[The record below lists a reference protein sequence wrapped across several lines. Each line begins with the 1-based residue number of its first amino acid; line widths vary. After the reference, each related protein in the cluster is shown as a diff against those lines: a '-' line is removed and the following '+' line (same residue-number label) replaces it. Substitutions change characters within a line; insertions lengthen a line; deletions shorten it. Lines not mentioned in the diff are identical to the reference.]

1 MRKLL
6 LIFVALSAM
15 VGCAG
20 PSEPPPSSIKPIDA
34 ATVAAVDVQLKQDP
48 ILAGCVL
55 KAQAQNDMV
64 VLTGEVPTE
73 ESKKKAEELA
83 RTVHGV
89 EKVANHITVNNTLEG
104 KGNPLP

>member
-1 MRKLL
+1 MILFL
-6 LIFVALSAM
+6 VALATI
-15 VGCAG
+15 GCAG
-20 PSEPPPSSIKPIDA
+20 PTEPPPSSIKPIDQ
-34 ATVAAVDVQLKQDP
+34 ATVAAVDIQLKQDP

-55 KAQAQNDMV
+55 KAKAQNDLL

-83 RTVHGV
+83 RTVRGV

-104 KGNPLP
+104 KNPLP

>member
-1 MRKLL
+1 MRRFILL
-6 LIFVALSAM
+6 LVALAA

-20 PSEPPPSSIKPIDA
+20 PSEPPPSSIKPIDQ
-34 ATVAAVDVQLKQDP
+34 ATVAAVNVQLKQDP

-55 KAQAQNDMV
+55 KAQAQND
-64 VLTGEVPTE
+64 LLILSGEVPTE
-73 ESKKKAEELA
+73 ESKKKAEQLA